1 MESCKYLFRFVR
13 FKYSDTSGCTYW
25 LVVVLLQEV
34 LVEGELVVLVALLL
48 LTLLVLQEHIEAT
61 AGPNIA
67 SRRCRVGRC
76 CAGDGLGR
84 RTEQPYD
91 REVTHSMT

>member
-1 MESCKYLFRFVR
+1 MESCKYAFRLVR
-13 FKYSDTSGCTYW
+13 FKYLQSDTSGCSYW

-48 LTLLVLQEHIEAT
+48 LTLLVLQEHVEAP
-61 AGPNIA
+61 AGPHIA
-67 SRRCRVGRC
+67 GRRCRVGRC

-84 RTEQPYD
+84 
-91 REVTHSMT
+91 

>member
-1 MESCKYLFRFVR
+1 M
-13 FKYSDTSGCTYW
+13 
-25 LVVVLLQEV
+25 VVLLQEV

-48 LTLLVLQEHIEAT
+48 LTLLVLQEHVEAPT
-61 AGPNIA
+61 VPHIAGG
-67 SRRCRVGRC
+67 RCRVGRC

>member
-1 MESCKYLFRFVR
+1 MESCKYAFRFVR
-13 FKYSDTSGCTYW
+13 FKYSYSDKRGCSYW

-48 LTLLVLQEHIEAT
+48 LTLLVLQEHSH
-61 AGPNIA
+61 IA
-67 SRRCRVGRC
+67 SCRCRVSRC
-76 CAGDGLGR
+76 RAGDGLGR

-91 REVTHSMT
+91 